1 MNEFVVA
8 GLLISPFV
16 KYVLIA
22 ALIFIPIRFFLV
34 VTRLQKCFCHSLLA
48 EAAIYICVVATL
60 NILF

>member
-1 MNEFVVA
+1 
-8 GLLISPFV
+8 V

-34 VTRLQKCFCHSLLA
+34 VTRLQKCFWHPLLA